1 MATIEERY
9 QSATAYV
16 RRAISVVE
24 RGPGIDDSLTASIE
38 AYAGRLKTSV
48 VRGDLERIEARWL
61 RAATAFERARLA
73 RDAELLADRTQE
85 SLPGAPQDRKRT
97 NLFPGETPS
106 STPST
111 SFEREVDSQAG
122 FVWSWLK
129 QRGSAAAGTVAAVS
143 RLVVVGGVA
152 FVGYELYRLAR
163 ARHRAQT
170 RNSRR
175 ALNAALVDAAERR
188 E

>member
-9 QSATAYV
+9 QAATAYV

-24 RGPGIDDSLTASIE
+24 RGPSVDDSLTAGIE
-38 AYAGRLKTSV
+38 AYAARLKTSV
-48 VRGDLERIEARWL
+48 ARNDLERLEARWL
-61 RAATAFERARLA
+61 RAATEFERARVA

-97 NLFPGETPS
+97 NLYPGETPS
-106 STPST
+106 SVPST
-111 SFEREVDSQAG
+111 SFDHEVDAQAAW
-122 FVWSWLK
+122 VWSWIK
-129 QRGSAAAGTVAAVS
+129 QRGSAAADTLGAVS
-143 RLVVVGGVA
+143 RLLVAGGVA
-152 FVGYELYRLAR
+152 FVGYELYRLVR
-163 ARHRAQT
+163 ARHQAKA

-175 ALNAALVDAAERR
+175 ALNAALADAAESR